1 MLLKYADI
9 LCSHSIGK
17 VTAMVISLFTSL
29 RFKISVFIVVL
40 LLLTASIF
48 SILTLQTMNRN
59 ITEEVIKRAESLC
72 KSTAALAPYSMLAN
86 DVLGLDN
93 IVSKVREANRDV
105 EYVAVTDAGM
115 KVLAHTDVSRRDS
128 LFHLASATSILREKM
143 DNTLVYELNAP
154 AVNLFEVYT
163 PIVFNNRQIGNVIL
177 GINTSV
183 LIHAQAETRRRIMA
197 GLGIT
202 LFLGIGCVIVL
213 SSLLTRP
220 IKELSLGVNEL
231 KRGRKSK
238 LRIYAHD
245 ELGSLTESFNHMA
258 EMITRQQ
265 DQLSISAQELE
276 EAYVSTVKVL
286 AAAID
291 ARDPYTLG
299 HSTRVSQLSV
309 KIGEALGLPHREL
322 EDLEVASLFHDVGK
336 LKTPDYVLLK
346 DGSLNPLEHR
356 EMSEHSEHGA
366 AILSRAKSLQKY
378 IPAVRHHH
386 EWFNGEGYPDGLRAE
401 DIPLHAAIITVADSY
416 DAMTSSRPYKL
427 PRAPEEALRELN
439 RYAGKQFDP
448 RIVEAFCRV
457 LATEAALKEPVS
469 NDR

>member
-1 MLLKYADI
+1 MAI
-9 LCSHSIGK
+9 
-17 VTAMVISLFTSL
+17 MPPLFTSL

-59 ITEEVIKRAESLC
+59 IMEEVIKRAESLC
-72 KSTAALAPYSMLAN
+72 KSTAALASYSMLAN
-86 DVLGLDN
+86 DVLGIDN
-93 IVSKVREANRDV
+93 IVSKVREANPDV
-105 EYVAVTDAGM
+105 EYVAITDTNM
-115 KVLAHTDVSRRDS
+115 KVLAHTDVAKRDT
-128 LFHLASATSILREKM
+128 LFHLASNTSTLREIV
-143 DNTLVYELNAP
+143 DNTWVYELNAP
-154 AVNLFEVYT
+154 SVNLFQVYS
-163 PIVFNNRQIGNVIL
+163 PISFNNRQIGNVIL

-183 LIHAQAETRRRIMA
+183 LVHAQAETRKRIIA

-202 LFLGIGCVIVL
+202 LFLGIGCIIVL
-213 SSLLTRP
+213 SSLITRP

-265 DQLSISAQELE
+265 TELSISAQELE
-276 EAYVSTVKVL
+276 DAYVSTVKVL

-309 KIGEALGLPHREL
+309 KIGEELGLPRREI

-346 DGSLNPLEHR
+346 EGSLNPLEHR

-386 EWFNGEGYPDGLRAE
+386 EWYNGEGYPDGLRAK
-401 DIPLHAAIITVADSY
+401 DIPLHAAIITVADAY
-416 DAMTSSRPYKL
+416 DAMTSSRPYKI
-427 PRAPEEALRELN
+427 PRSPEEALRELY

-448 RIVEAFCRV
+448 RIVEIFCRV
-457 LATEAALKEPVS
+457 IDSRYSIKDQVFS
-469 NDR
+469 GK